1 MIIVGGLYQERCV
14 VPEWNQLF
22 GSGGRAAIALATLA
36 PDIRL
41 HCFVADDFKPRAQ
54 MAMAA
59 CGVELVAAPGPA
71 LLVFSYFHPSSRAS
85 WFDSGRA
92 ATALDIRG
100 DLVLRFGMI
109 EGEALVTTDTA
120 VYDPQFEPVRF
131 RDNGSTARRVATVLN
146 EEEARGLGAT
156 DDPIAGAMAVLA
168 DGPEDVVVL
177 KRGASGALVFTHSA
191 SPQHI
196 PAYRASTIFKIG
208 SGDVFSAA
216 FALHWGSEG
225 RRAAE
230 AADLASRAVAHYVN
244 CRTLPLPKDAAY
256 LHGPAAPIGKLGMV
270 YLAGPFFTL
279 GQRWLIEEAL
289 RTLRGLG
296 CPVFSP
302 LHEVGFGDPQTV
314 TPADLA
320 GLDGSTAVLALLDG
334 GDPGTLFE
342 VGHARS
348 RGIPVV
354 GLAED
359 VLGRDLTMP
368 LGSGCDIVSDLTTA
382 AYRTAWASMR

>member
-1 MIIVGGLYQERCV
+1 
-14 VPEWNQLF
+14 
-22 GSGGRAAIALATLA
+22 
-36 PDIRL
+36 
-41 HCFVADDFKPRAQ
+41 
-54 MAMAA
+54 
-59 CGVELVAAPGPA
+59 
-71 LLVFSYFHPSSRAS
+71 
-85 WFDSGRA
+85 
-92 ATALDIRG
+92 
-100 DLVLRFGMI
+100 
-109 EGEALVTTDTA
+109 
-120 VYDPQFEPVRF
+120 
-131 RDNGSTARRVATVLN
+131 
-146 EEEARGLGAT
+146 
-156 DDPIAGAMAVLA
+156 
-168 DGPEDVVVL
+168 
-177 KRGASGALVFTHSA
+177 
-191 SPQHI
+191 
-196 PAYRASTIFKIG
+196 
-208 SGDVFSAA
+208 
-216 FALHWGSEG
+216 
-225 RRAAE
+225 
-230 AADLASRAVAHYVN
+230 
-244 CRTLPLPKDAAY
+244 
-256 LHGPAAPIGKLGMV
+256 MV

-314 TPADLA
+314 APADLA

-334 GDPGTLFE
+334 SDPGTLFE

>member
-1 MIIVGGLYQERCV
+1 VIVVGGLYQERCV

-22 GSGGRAAIALATLA
+22 GSGGRAAVALAALA

-41 HCFVADDFKPRAQ
+41 HCFVTDDFKDRAQ
-54 MAMAA
+54 MTMAA
-59 CGVELVAAPGPA
+59 CGVELVAGSGPP
-71 LLVFSYFHPSSRAS
+71 LLVFSYFHPSSRPS

-92 ATALDIRG
+92 ATTLGVRG

-109 EGEALVTTDTA
+109 EGDAVVTTDTA
-120 VYDPQFEPVRF
+120 VYDPQFEPARF

-146 EEEARGLGAT
+146 DEEARALGAT
-156 DDPIAGAMAVLA
+156 EDPVAAAAALLA

-177 KRGASGALVFTHSA
+177 KRGASGALVFTPSA
-191 SPQHI
+191 APEPI

-216 FALHWGSEG
+216 FALHWGREG
-225 RRAAE
+225 RPAAE
-230 AADLASRAVAHYVN
+230 AADLASRAVAHYVA

-256 LHGPAAPIGKLGMV
+256 LHGPAAPMGDMGMV

-302 LHEVGFGDPQTV
+302 LHEVGCGDAQTV
-314 TPADLA
+314 APADLA
-320 GLDGSTAVLALLDG
+320 GLDGSTAVLAILDG

-342 VGHARS
+342 VGHAKS
-348 RGIPVV
+348 RGIPVI

-368 LGSGCDIVSDLTTA
+368 LGSGCEIVSDLTTA